1 MISFKKINLNRP
13 YHFFSDIINIKNVDP
28 NLLTI
33 DKIPFK
39 NTDGFVYNIKYI
51 MKQSIDN
58 KNIDG
63 QNTLCLFFNNVDPYI
78 IEESGNKYLIFA
90 LKKKNKKV
98 LEIYRKLWNKIKNR
112 IKAINSGESV
122 KYKKDM
128 KIRQNL
134 FMRQNLIY
142 LTSIFLRT

>member
-13 YHFFSDIINIKNVDP
+13 YHFFSDMINIKNVDP

-58 KNIDG
+58 KNIV
-63 QNTLCLFFNNVDPYI
+63 LF
-78 IEESGNKYLIFA
+78 LI
-90 LKKKNKKV
+90 
-98 LEIYRKLWNKIKNR
+98 
-112 IKAINSGESV
+112 
-122 KYKKDM
+122 M
-128 KIRQNL
+128 
-134 FMRQNLIY
+134 
-142 LTSIFLRT
+142 

>member
-13 YHFFSDIINIKNVDP
+13 YHFFSDMINIKNVDP

-33 DKIPFK
+33 DKIRFK
-39 NTDGFVYNIKYI
+39 NTDVVVYNIKYI

-63 QNTLCLFFNNVDPYI
+63 ENALCLVFNNVDPYI
-78 IEESGNKYLIFA
+78 IGVSGNKYLIFT
-90 LKKKNKKV
+90 LTKKNKKV
-98 LEIYRKLWNKIKNR
+98 LEIYRKVWNEIKNQ

-122 KYKKDM
+122 KYNKDM

-134 FMRQNLIY
+134 FMRQNI
-142 LTSIFLRT
+142 